1 MAAVANTET
10 AGFTHLHVWALTTA
24 DPTGDS
30 VSFPGARDRA
40 VHAYGTW
47 GGATMAIQGSMD
59 GTNWFTL
66 HDESG
71 VALTFT
77 ADGGHAIQEN
87 TLHLR
92 AALTAVGVGATVN
105 VKILSGR
112 TY

>member
-10 AGFTHLHVWALTTA
+10 VGFTHLHVWALTTA

-30 VSFPGARDRA
+30 VSFPGARDRT

-47 GGATMAIQGSMD
+47 GGATAVVEGSMD

-71 VALTFT
+71 VALSFT
-77 ADGGHAIQEN
+77 ADNGHAIVEN
-87 TLHLR
+87 PVHMRCRLSV
-92 AALTAVGVGATVN
+92 VGAGATVN